1 MLTPSG
7 KPSLTNNSQTRKKD
21 PKTNGSQTFSKTSQL
36 LAPFNGVYDLQR
48 HLKEDKTHIGRMSR
62 PMHIYRSSSSVYSV
76 ETEEDSS
83 VPSCHLGVYGM
94 VAYCLQ
100 RDLSA
105 DRPTGTDK
113 YESSH

>member
-48 HLKEDKTHIGRMSR
+48 HLKEDKRR
-62 PMHIYRSSSSVYSV
+62 
-76 ETEEDSS
+76 
-83 VPSCHLGVYGM
+83 
-94 VAYCLQ
+94 
-100 RDLSA
+100 
-105 DRPTGTDK
+105 
-113 YESSH
+113 